1 LKIFKKLLIYSLIC
15 DKIYKNKKHRS
26 VIFLLNPALVKDA
39 LNEALTTGGDFS
51 ELFVENTR
59 RESITMRNGIVED
72 AVSGVDYGCG
82 LRIFNGVNCV
92 YAYTNDASRESL
104 LRLAGEAAKAVKKSG
119 GAKVLD
125 FENKAVQNNHPVQI
139 RFFDVHKKEKI
150 DMLRE
155 AHNASKA
162 YNESVT
168 QTVNTFGGSVQN
180 ILIANSEGL
189 WAEDTR
195 VRGRAFIQAI
205 ASSETEKQTGY
216 MGPGSL
222 SGFEF
227 FKNMSFTDLGNE
239 AARIAVTMLKAEL
252 CPAGKFPVIIDNGFG
267 GVIFHEACGHSI
279 EATGVAKGASEF
291 CGKLDQKIAADCVS
305 AVDDGTIPNAWGS
318 LNIDDEGMPTQKNVL
333 IENGILKNY
342 LIDKLNGK
350 KMDMAPTGSG
360 RRESYRYAPTSR
372 MTNTFICNGTTP
384 VSEIIAATEYGLYAA
399 KMGGGS
405 VQPAT
410 GEFNFAV
417 LEGYMIRNGKIA
429 EPVRGATLIGKGGE
443 VLMNI
448 DMVGNN
454 LETAQGMCGSA
465 SGGVPT
471 DVGQPMI
478 RVKELTVGG
487 RK

>member
-1 LKIFKKLLIYSLIC
+1 M
-15 DKIYKNKKHRS
+15 
-26 VIFLLNPALVKDA
+26 LNPALVKDA

-59 RESITMRNGIVED
+59 REYIIMRNGIVED
-72 AVSGVDYGCG
+72 ALSGIDYGCG
-82 LRIFNGVNCV
+82 LRIFNGLNCV
-92 YAYTNDASRESL
+92 YAYTNDTSRESL
-104 LRLAGEAAKAVKKSG
+104 LKLASEAAKAVKKDGS
-119 GAKVLD
+119 AKVLD
-125 FENKAVQNNHPVQI
+125 FENKAIPNNHPI
-139 RFFDVHKKEKI
+139 RIQFFDVHKKEKI
-150 DMLRE
+150 ALLRE
-155 AHNASKA
+155 AHEAAKA
-162 YNESVT
+162 YDEAVT
-168 QTVNTFGGSVQN
+168 QTVNSYSASVQN
-180 ILIANSEGL
+180 VLIANSEGL

-195 VRGRAFIQAI
+195 VRGRAGVSAI
-205 ASSETEKQTGY
+205 ASSETEKQSG
-216 MGPGSL
+216 GVSPGAL

-227 FKNMSFTDLGNE
+227 IQNLNFTDLGRE

-252 CPAGKFPVIIDNGFG
+252 CPAGKFPVIIDNEFG
-267 GVIFHEACGHSI
+267 GVIFHEACGHSL

-291 CGKLDQKIAADCVS
+291 CGKLGQKIAADCVS

-318 LNIDDEGMPTQKNVL
+318 LNIDDEGAPTQKNIL

-342 LIDKLNGK
+342 LIDKLNAK
-350 KMDMAPTGSG
+350 KMGMAITGSG

-372 MTNTFICNGTTP
+372 MTNTFICNGNTP
-384 VSEIIAATEYGLYAA
+384 TKDIIASTEYGLYAK

-417 LEGYMIRNGKIA
+417 VEGYMIRNGKIA

-443 VLMNI
+443 VLLNI

-454 LETAQGMCGSA
+454 LARAQGVCGSA
-465 SGGVPT
+465 SGSVPT